1 MSPSYCIYIYIY
13 IYPLIISLFHRI
25 LHRKL
30 QQSLDSTEQATYDKL
45 LIKTLQ
51 SLSGILH
58 LVNNKHPPEC
68 ESENGRLTTRICTC
82 VQQHIYVI
90 MNDLIV
96 LSNAFFRYH
105 WWSIFVK
112 QLLFLD
118 NSFL

>member
-13 IYPLIISLFHRI
+13 IIIYISLIISLFHRI

-68 ESENGRLTTRICTC
+68 EYENGRLTTRICTC
-82 VQQHIYVI
+82 VQQYIYAI

-96 LSNAFFRYH
+96 LSKPKKHANK
-105 WWSIFVK
+105 VG
-112 QLLFLD
+112 
-118 NSFL
+118 